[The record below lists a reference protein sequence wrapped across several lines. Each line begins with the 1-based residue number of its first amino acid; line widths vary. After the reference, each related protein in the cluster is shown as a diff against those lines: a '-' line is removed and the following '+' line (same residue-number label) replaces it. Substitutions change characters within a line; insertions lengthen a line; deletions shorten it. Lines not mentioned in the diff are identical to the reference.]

1 MRTNHLAESLL
12 LASLALLGA
21 CSAARDLADGGS
33 TLEAGAVDAPIS
45 VDASTGADA
54 PVVDAAAGLDVGD
67 ASPEAAG
74 YTWNLPP
81 GFPTPAVPDENPMS
95 AAKVD
100 LGRHL
105 FYDKALSSNW
115 TQSCAS
121 CHQQALAFTDGLAHA
136 VGSTGAQHP
145 RSTMSLANVAYAST
159 LTWANPLELDL
170 EHQALIPMFGD
181 NPIELGLS
189 SQDDLVARLGGVST
203 YPPLFAVAWP
213 EDPAPVSLDHV
224 VAALASFERTIIS
237 GNSPFDRYLYGAD
250 QSALSASAQRGY
262 VLFNSEE
269 FGCFHCHLGFDL
281 TDHVN
286 WQGKAF
292 FDHAYHNTGLYNI
305 DGKGA
310 YPEPNT
316 GVYHVTGVPSDMGK
330 FKAPTLR
337 NVAVTAPYFHDGSA
351 ATLDDVLDNY
361 QAGGRTI
368 TSGPYVGDGNLSP
381 LKDPVIQPL
390 QISAQDR
397 ADVIAFLQSLTDDTF
412 LNDPALSSPW

>member
-1 MRTNHLAESLL
+1 
-12 LASLALLGA
+12 
-21 CSAARDLADGGS
+21 
-33 TLEAGAVDAPIS
+33 
-45 VDASTGADA
+45 
-54 PVVDAAAGLDVGD
+54 
-67 ASPEAAG
+67 
-74 YTWNLPP
+74 
-81 GFPTPAVPDENPMS
+81 
-95 AAKVD
+95 
-100 LGRHL
+100 
-105 FYDKALSSNW
+105 
-115 TQSCAS
+115 
-121 CHQQALAFTDGLAHA
+121 
-136 VGSTGAQHP
+136 
-145 RSTMSLANVAYAST
+145 
-159 LTWANPLELDL
+159 
-170 EHQALIPMFGD
+170 
-181 NPIELGLS
+181 
-189 SQDDLVARLGGVST
+189 
-203 YPPLFAVAWP
+203 
-213 EDPAPVSLDHV
+213 
-224 VAALASFERTIIS
+224 
-237 GNSPFDRYLYGAD
+237 
-250 QSALSASAQRGY
+250 